1 MPSPSSILATAVLFF
16 AAAVARAQGD
26 APQFAM
32 GSGRMVRGTITA
44 VAPDKLTLKTEAGET
59 YFVALTPNTQLRHG
73 RDQLKLADVHAG
85 DGVGAMGEVDQP
97 NKTVHALFVGVITAD
112 DLKKAREAMG
122 KTFISGTVTALDE
135 TKITILRTD
144 KVTQTIQVD
153 EDTSFRRGGRGLQMI
168 LGENGSGSGA
178 GPGTRPNRPANA
190 TTDQQA
196 GESITLADIKVG
208 DLVAGPGALKNG
220 IFTPTQ
226 LGVTDPAAR
235 QRRRAPNGQ
244 PTPPAEP
251 K

>member
-1 MPSPSSILATAVLFF
+1 MPTPLRALATAALLLIPI
-16 AAAVARAQGD
+16 ASHAQAQGD

-44 VAPDKLTLKTEAGET
+44 VTPEKLTLKTEQGDT

-73 RDQLKLADVHAG
+73 RDQLKLADVHPG
-85 DGVGAMGEVDQP
+85 DGAGAMGEIDQP
-97 NKTVHALFVGVITAD
+97 NKTVHALFVGIVTAD

-122 KTFISGTVTALDE
+122 KTFISGTVTSLDD

-153 EDTSFRRGGRGLQMI
+153 EDTSFRRGGRGLQMM
-168 LGENGSGSGA
+168 LGENGA
-178 GPGTRPNRPANA
+178 APNPRPNRPENPG
-190 TTDQQA
+190 QQA

-208 DLVAGPGALKNG
+208 DLVAGPGTLKNG
-220 IFTPTQ
+220 TFTPTQ
-226 LGVTDPAAR
+226 LGVTDPAAQR
-235 QRRRAPNGQ
+235 QRRRNNPQ
-244 PTPPAEP
+244 TPPAEP